1 MVCTEFVRISRAPLS
16 VRAVRREVVRSPG
29 VPLCVQVM
37 GNEADKMAEAA
48 AVVMDAGADAVDLNL
63 GCPAPRV
70 VRHGVGS
77 AMLRDPLLL
86 RHVVGTMRSAVRG
99 PFSAKIRAGFDDA
112 SDVHRNASILVDCG
126 VDWITVHP
134 RRRSDHYRG
143 VADWRIIASLAR
155 SFDVPV
161 VGNGDAWSA
170 RDALRMMEETGCV
183 AVMIGRPALRNPW
196 IFQQVEALLAGRSPV
211 EPTGADVVGHLELV
225 ARRYRE
231 TWSREPQ
238 APLGKLKELVG
249 WLGRAVP
256 DGGALRKA
264 SLREGSIEGILD
276 RWRLEVGH
284 RSPRELDLL
293 ADGHLGLERSGTTLA
308 G

>member
-1 MVCTEFVRISRAPLS
+1 MEGVGHPDFRHLMAERGGIGMVCTEFVRISRAPLS

-37 GNEADKMAEAA
+37 GNEADKMADAA

-77 AMLRDPLLL
+77 AMLRDPALL
-86 RHVVGTMRSAVRG
+86 RDVVGAMRSAVRG
-99 PFSAKIRAGFDDA
+99 PLSAKIRAGFDDA
-112 SDVHRNASILVDCG
+112 SDVHRNAGILVDCG

-143 VADWRIIASLAR
+143 VADWRIIASLVR

-196 IFQQVEALLAGRSPV
+196 IFQ
-211 EPTGADVVGHLELV
+211 
-225 ARRYRE
+225 
-231 TWSREPQ
+231 
-238 APLGKLKELVG
+238 
-249 WLGRAVP
+249 
-256 DGGALRKA
+256 
-264 SLREGSIEGILD
+264 
-276 RWRLEVGH
+276 
-284 RSPRELDLL
+284 
-293 ADGHLGLERSGTTLA
+293 
-308 G
+308 